1 MNGAILLI
9 IGVGVGLGIGLLIG
23 ALRLNTEKG
32 KVALLDQKIN
42 EMRDEEDR
50 LISLNENL
58 KSVSQNMQT
67 LSTQAQEAE
76 LKRTRAEGEIRT
88 QIENMK
94 LGNENLLRETTKLAG
109 ALSNSQT
116 RGKYGEAQLETLL
129 ENAGLLENVHYFK
142 QDYRT
147 TGTDISKPDIKIAV
161 PGGSEIFIDSNG
173 AKSTT

>member
-9 IGVGVGLGIGLLIG
+9 IGVGTGLAIGLLIG

-58 KSVSQNMQT
+58 KSITQSMT
-67 LSTQAQEAE
+67 ALSTQAQEAE
-76 LKRTRAEGEIRT
+76 VKRTRAESEIRT

-129 ENAGLLENVHYFK
+129 ENAGLLENVHFFK

-147 TGTDISKPDIKIAV
+147 TGKIGRAHV
-161 PGGSEIFIDSNG
+161 
-173 AKSTT
+173 

>member
-9 IGVGVGLGIGLLIG
+9 IGVGAGLAIGLLIG

-58 KSVSQNMQT
+58 KAVTQSMSA

-76 LKRTRAEGEIRT
+76 VKRTRAESEIRT

-116 RGKYGEAQLETLL
+116 RGKY
-129 ENAGLLENVHYFK
+129 
-142 QDYRT
+142 
-147 TGTDISKPDIKIAV
+147 
-161 PGGSEIFIDSNG
+161 EIG
-173 AKSTT
+173 RAHV

>member
-9 IGVGVGLGIGLLIG
+9 IGLGIGIGIGLLIG
-23 ALRLNTEKG
+23 ALRINAERG
-32 KVALLDQKIN
+32 KVSLLEKQI
-42 EMRDEEDR
+42 EEFRAEENR
-50 LISLNENL
+50 LTTLNEQL
-58 KSVSQNMQT
+58 KAVTTGMSA

-129 ENAGLLENVHYFK
+129 ENAGLLEGVHYFK

-147 TGTDISKPDIKIAV
+147 TGTDIAKPDIKIAV
-161 PGGSEIFIDSNG
+161 PGGSEIFID
-173 AKSTT
+173 